1 MMSRLGKI
9 LAIGGLG
16 LVAVLFMIGSWFV
29 GSSNELVAME
39 AEVVGAWAQVENG
52 LQRRYDLIPNLVSTV
67 EGSMTQEREIFESI
81 ADARRTVASASTVED
96 VADANA
102 NLTSELQTLV
112 NVVHESYPQLASNE
126 NVQNLM
132 TQLEGTENRIAVER
146 QRYNET
152 VTQYNVTIKQIPMN
166 IIAGFTGHNERDLF
180 EAADGAEVAPT
191 VEFDFGG

>member
-1 MMSRLGKI
+1 MSRLGKI
-9 LAIGGLG
+9 LALGGLG
-16 LVAVLFMIGSWFV
+16 LVAVLFAIGSWFV

-39 AEVVGAWAQVENG
+39 AEVDGAWAQVENG

-112 NVVHESYPQLASNE
+112 NVVHESYPDLASNE

>member
-1 MMSRLGKI
+1 MSRLGKI

-39 AEVVGAWAQVENG
+39 AEVDGAWAQVENG

-112 NVVHESYPQLASNE
+112 NVVHESYPDLASNE

>member
-1 MMSRLGKI
+1 MSRLGKI
-9 LAIGGLG
+9 LALGGLG

-39 AEVVGAWAQVENG
+39 AEVDGAWAQVENG

-96 VADANA
+96 VADANV

-112 NVVHESYPQLASNE
+112 NVVHESYPDLASNE

>member
-1 MMSRLGKI
+1 MSKLGKI

-16 LVAVLFMIGSWFV
+16 LVAVLFAIGSWFV

-39 AEVVGAWAQVENG
+39 AEVDGAWAQVENG

-102 NLTSELQTLV
+102 NLASELQTLV
-112 NVVHESYPQLASNE
+112 NVVHESYPDLASNE

>member
-1 MMSRLGKI
+1 MMSKLGKI

-16 LVAVLFMIGSWFV
+16 LVAVLFAIGSWFV

-39 AEVVGAWAQVENG
+39 AEVDGAWAQVENG

-96 VADANA
+96 VAEANA

-112 NVVHESYPQLASNE
+112 NVVHESYPDLASNE

>member
-1 MMSRLGKI
+1 MSRLGKI
-9 LAIGGLG
+9 LALGGLG
-16 LVAVLFMIGSWFV
+16 LVAVLFAIGSWFV

-39 AEVVGAWAQVENG
+39 AEVDGAWAQVENG

-67 EGSMTQEREIFESI
+67 EGSMTQERQIFESI

-126 NVQNLM
+126 NVKNLM

>member
-1 MMSRLGKI
+1 MLIALIVIALLVIWVVSI
-9 LAIGGLG
+9 YNG
-16 LVAVLFMIGSWFV
+16 LVKSKLKVD
-29 GSSNELVAME
+29 N
-39 AEVVGAWAQVENG
+39 AWSQIDVQ
-52 LQRRYDLIPNLVSTV
+52 LQRRFDLIPNLVSTV

-96 VADANA
+96 VAEANA

-112 NVVHESYPQLASNE
+112 NVVHESYPDLASND

>member
-1 MMSRLGKI
+1 MSRLGKI
-9 LAIGGLG
+9 LALGGLG

-39 AEVVGAWAQVENG
+39 AEVDGAWAQVENG

-112 NVVHESYPQLASNE
+112 NVVHESYPDLASNE

>member
-39 AEVVGAWAQVENG
+39 AEVDGAWAQVENG

-112 NVVHESYPQLASNE
+112 NVVHESYPDLASNE

>member
-1 MMSRLGKI
+1 MSKLGKI
-9 LAIGGLG
+9 LAIVGIG
-16 LVAVLFMIGSWFV
+16 LVAVVFAIGSWFV
-29 GSSNELVAME
+29 GSSNKLVAME
-39 AEVVGAWAQVENG
+39 AEVDGAWAQVENG

-96 VADANA
+96 VAEANA

-112 NVVHESYPQLASNE
+112 NVVHESYPDLASNE

-152 VTQYNVTIKQIPMN
+152 VTEYNVTIKQIPMN

-180 EAADGAEVAPT
+180 EATDGAEVAPT

>member
-1 MMSRLGKI
+1 MSKLGKI
-9 LAIGGLG
+9 LAIVGIG
-16 LVAVLFMIGSWFV
+16 LVAVLFAIGSWFV
-29 GSSNELVAME
+29 GSSNDLVAME
-39 AEVVGAWAQVENG
+39 AEVDGAWAQVENG

-67 EGSMTQEREIFESI
+67 EGSMSQEREIFESI

-102 NLTSELQTLV
+102 NLASELQTLV
-112 NVVHESYPQLASNE
+112 NVVHESYPDLASNE

-180 EAADGAEVAPT
+180 EATDGAEVAPT

>member
-39 AEVVGAWAQVENG
+39 AEVDGAWAQVENG

-96 VADANA
+96 VAEANA

-112 NVVHESYPQLASNE
+112 NVVHESYPDLASNE

-180 EAADGAEVAPT
+180 EAVDGAEVAPT